1 MYTSNLLLSNNLI
14 KFPTN
19 IVRLTYYIGEI
30 EGYSYERLTTRP
42 EFIWIFEEFL
52 RSLTLRP
59 APNQSI
65 QSPWFWYIL
74 PPSVQPRALAHSSK
88 KSHQGHD
95 IIRFI
100 KWSFR
105 HFLVFWLAWWS
116 LLLFRISITGPPTKW
131 QHRDIYASLHY
142 EVLV

>member
-42 EFIWIFEEFL
+42 EFFWIFEEFL

-105 HFLVFWLAWWS
+105 NFLFFSWHDKVCCF
-116 LLLFRISITGPPTKW
+116 FRISITGPPKKW
-131 QHRDIYASLHY
+131 QHRGICAYHFI
-142 EVLV
+142 